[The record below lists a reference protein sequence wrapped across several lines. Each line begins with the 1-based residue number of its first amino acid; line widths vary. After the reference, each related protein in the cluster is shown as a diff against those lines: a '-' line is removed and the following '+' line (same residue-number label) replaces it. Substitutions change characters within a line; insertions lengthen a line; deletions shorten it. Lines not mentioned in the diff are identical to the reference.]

1 MSARDL
7 SIVICTFHRNDLL
20 GQLLA
25 SVAAQNVPA
34 GLGVEVIVVDNSD
47 ENGAR
52 GVVETAAATATSAIP
67 IKYAEAHPP
76 NISVARN
83 VGVAASASAFVAFVD
98 DDQRLAPGWLAG
110 VARAIRDPSADA
122 WLGRVIGEFERPEQ
136 TTAATRMVFSRELD
150 RPSGTALFAF
160 GPRKID
166 GIGLATNNA
175 IFRRAA
181 TLTEPEP
188 FDPALGRSGGED
200 YDLFCRLQRQ
210 GRRFVWLP
218 EAAVSEF
225 VPAERCQRAYLARR
239 FYAGGQHFARAI
251 ARGSANPAL
260 TRWIIRAKALVQAG
274 LLGARAPLFLFQQ
287 EPQRADY
294 LFRLA
299 GVMGK
304 LSFGRLYPLYQPKE
318 K

>member
-1 MSARDL
+1 MSAIEL

-20 GQLLA
+20 RQLLA
-25 SVAAQNVPA
+25 SVAAQDLSA
-34 GLGVEVIVVDNSD
+34 GLSTKVIVVDNSD
-47 ENGAR
+47 EKSAR
-52 GVVETAAATATSAIP
+52 GVVAEAAAASPTP
-67 IKYAEAHPP
+67 MDYVEAHPP
-76 NISVARN
+76 NISIARN
-83 VGVAASASAFVAFVD
+83 IGVAASASDFVAFVD

-110 VARAIRDPSADA
+110 VARALRDQPADA

-150 RPSGTALFAF
+150 RPSGTELFAF

-175 IFRRAA
+175 IFRRAT
-181 TLTEPEP
+181 TLMEAEP

-210 GRRFVWLP
+210 GRRFFWLP
-218 EAAVSEF
+218 DAAVSEF
-225 VPAERCQRAYLARR
+225 VPAERCQRSYLTRR

-251 ARGSANPAL
+251 ARGGENPAAA
-260 TRWIIRAKALVQAG
+260 RWLIRAKALVQAG
-274 LLGARAPLFLFQQ
+274 LLACRAPLCLVQSEQ
-287 EPQRADY
+287 QRADY

-304 LSFGRLYPLYQPKE
+304 LSFGPLYPLYQPKE